1 MTLSASKRSE
11 GPTGELLVFSLKP
24 HLKPRDKTR
33 LFRQWHGYTDRSNF
47 GRYVYPRPGLL
58 SEIPHVHLTRG
69 AILVRSEDKGRVTR
83 FLRPWARVQ
92 SRTVVL
98 TKRDQQ
104 ILHKDQA

>member
-1 MTLSASKRSE
+1 MSASIPSDSPR
-11 GPTGELLVFSLKP
+11 GELVVFSLKP
-24 HLKPRDKTR
+24 DLKPTDKTR

-47 GRYVYPRPGLL
+47 GQYVYTRPGLL

-69 AILVRSEDKGRVTR
+69 AVIVRSEDKGRVTR

-92 SRTVVL
+92 TRTVLL

-104 ILHKDQA
+104 ILLKDHT

>member
-1 MTLSASKRSE
+1 MSASSPSD
-11 GPTGELLVFSLKP
+11 GPTGELVVFSLKP
-24 HLKPRDKTR
+24 DLKPTDRTR

-69 AILVRSEDKGRVTR
+69 AIIVRAEDKGRVTR

-92 SRTVVL
+92 SRTVLL

-104 ILHKDQA
+104 VLLKDHT